1 MTPMF
6 SIYLFD
12 CIDLLTEAPHTCWA
26 RTVSLCSARR
36 CWTLAG
42 RGAARNGRPQS
53 QNGPPWKGR
62 CWSPTSFAPP
72 SSCRE
77 SASDFGE
84 STAQD
89 RSAGLILLV
98 CRSIPSKEVVLLRL
112 RHVVDVRGGKAV
124 IQQHIE
130 TGSRTVTITSCASSL
145 FSVLGRLWYETFS
158 YFPVRFAAL
167 TST

>member
-1 MTPMF
+1 MF

-53 QNGPPWKGR
+53 QSGPPWKGR

-72 SSCRE
+72 NSCRE

-84 STAQD
+84 STARD
-89 RSAGLILLV
+89 RSAGFNSACV
-98 CRSIPSKEVVLLRL
+98 QV
-112 RHVVDVRGGKAV
+112 HT
-124 IQQHIE
+124 QQ
-130 TGSRTVTITSCASSL
+130 RSCAAPSASCCRRSGWQSSDPAAHRNWDQDSDNYQL
-145 FSVLGRLWYETFS
+145 CKQFVFSVGKIT
-158 YFPVRFAAL
+158 V
-167 TST
+167 